1 MSNTIINDTNKFN
14 FDLAYEVYKRV
25 YSAWQTLSDKEQKKA
40 RRQVEA
46 MVRESGFNGNSTG
59 LISEAALETVINQKK
74 GIKPNKDNRTA
85 LEHPITYTNVALY
98 CLNNETLLSYDGYFN
113 VWFDNLVTTVT
124 TNEENYRLTK
134 FQKNFEFGVDCWKK
148 MYEEAGIKL
157 VEKPMLR
164 TNEAKSQYGII

>member
-25 YSAWQTLSDKEQKKA
+25 YSAWQTLSDREQKKA

-46 MVRESGFNGNSTG
+46 MVRESGFNGNPTG
-59 LISEAALETVINQKK
+59 LISEAALETVINHKK

-85 LEHPITYTNVALY
+85 LEHPVTYTNVALH
-98 CLNNETLLSYDGYFN
+98 CLNNETLLSYDDYFN
-113 VWFDNLVTTVT
+113 VWFDNLVTTIT

-157 VEKPMLR
+157 VERPRLMS
-164 TNEAKSQYGII
+164 KSEKRRYGII